1 MSRDHCKG
9 SGHLKRAL
17 QAKLEYNK
25 KNGKKAPQKKKEAGN
40 NASSTVQ
47 IQRAR
52 AAEEMMEP
60 VPKKDRSRSP
70 VRRARE
76 DGQETNRIVD
86 QDISSVLTSVEEEN
100 IGRLHLRVVQA
111 VKEAMNK
118 YYPPAPGFVRG
129 LQKIR
134 SEGDYFRTAERFSN
148 DLREKIIASYRAFN
162 NIESLEGI
170 KFTADHKLFIET
182 EIDSYFET
190 LPVTH

>member
-9 SGHLKRAL
+9 SGHSKKAL
-17 QAKLEYNK
+17 QAKLEYK
-25 KNGKKAPQKKKEAGN
+25 KKYGKKTPQKKKEAGN

-52 AAEEMMEP
+52 AAEEKTEP
-60 VPKKDRSRSP
+60 APKKDRSRSP

-76 DGQETNRIVD
+76 DRQETNRIVD
-86 QDISSVLTSVEEEN
+86 QDISRVEEEN
-100 IGRLHLRVVQA
+100 IGRLHLRVVQT

-134 SEGDYFRTAERFSN
+134 SEADYYVTAERFSN
-148 DLREKIIASYRAFN
+148 QLKEKIIVSYRAYN
-162 NIESLEGI
+162 NTESLQGI